1 MYCERIAGICGRQGT
16 KLATLVTTWVFIVL
30 ATIGAAFAQAPTP
43 IPASGEV
50 LKQAKRYEY
59 RYREGDATVLSP
71 WVTMLEEAT
80 NAEPDN
86 ADLWYAL
93 GYAYLA
99 RGAQAV
105 MPGGDPSWATVA
117 MQKGPAALRRALQ
130 LNPNHPEALSQVGG
144 IQVLMGTMMQ
154 APAMT
159 ARGVAQMNRA
169 VELAPDSM
177 RVRLMRAFAGPTLP
191 TELRNYEREAA
202 DLDFLIEAA
211 SWNRAGDYMGILR
224 ADLDFEAG
232 KLDAARNLYG
242 IVANSTSSAAELA
255 KARLAALDRGGVDM
269 ADITALRTAAGAQCT
284 MCHGP

>member
-1 MYCERIAGICGRQGT
+1 MDCERIAGICGRQGT
-16 KLATLVTTWVFIVL
+16 KLATLVITWVFIVL
-30 ATIGAAFAQAPTP
+30 AAIGAAFAQAPT
-43 IPASGEV
+43 SGEV
-50 LKQAKRYEY
+50 LNQAKQYEY

-80 NAEPDN
+80 TTEPGN

-93 GYAYLA
+93 GYVYLA
-99 RGAQAV
+99 RGAQAM
-105 MPGGDPSWATVA
+105 MPGGEPSGAMVA

-130 LNPNHPEALSQVGG
+130 LNPDHPEALSQVGG

-154 APAMT
+154 APAMV

-169 VELAPDSM
+169 AELAPDSM

-191 TELRNYEREAA
+191 AELRNYEREAA

-242 IVANSTSSAAELA
+242 IVANSTSSAAQLA
-255 KARLAALDRGGVDM
+255 KARLAALDLGGVDM